1 MKRLIA
7 TAIAALGL
15 IAVAPAAA
23 SGNHWCRQS
32 KALSSPGSGW
42 PILAAATVS
51 CPFAGN
57 VHNAYA
63 DAGMLQFWQGQV
75 RSPVTHKRYRVTCR
89 GPRYGPGYVRGTVT
103 CTGANGIWL
112 RFTPLYN

>member
-1 MKRLIA
+1 MKRIIA
-7 TAIAALGL
+7 IAIAAVGF
-15 IAVAPAAA
+15 IAAAPAAA

-42 PILAAATVS
+42 PILAAANTS

-57 VHNAYA
+57 ILNAYA
-63 DAGMLQFWQGQV
+63 DGGQLRFWQGQV

-89 GPRYGPGYVRGTVT
+89 RTGSDFAHGKVT
-103 CTGANGIWL
+103 CTGANGIWA
-112 RFTPLYN
+112 RFTPLFN